1 MRTLPIALL
10 ALIAGCG
17 PSQLRIEAPIL
28 ARCTTSGV
36 TACGELTR
44 DILLYM
50 DGDTDAARQK
60 LWQAGGRNPPEKLLA
75 FAASLQELG
84 ASPGAEPYAESM
96 LEISSLIELQAA
108 RAAEASVAAGGP
120 KPAATSAP
128 GAPGAPGARGP
139 GSAAPPAPGSAAPGE
154 GPSRPGAAPPPARIE
169 LRPALTADTDPAR
182 IDGGV
187 ATPGASPSKVPCG
200 ALHAR
205 DAKGAAFCVKAIEG
219 PFVVTDLRMSAGC
232 DNELFVA
239 AGASTQPRWALLG
252 TPASPLAVHGARLF
266 VKPGEFLFVGAQA
279 AAQAKISTD
288 ARCSVLWSGF
298 RPYTGAAADA
308 KQVPRDL
315 GF

>member
-10 ALIAGCG
+10 AFVAGCG
-17 PSQLRIEAPIL
+17 SSQLRIEAPIL

-36 TACGELTR
+36 TACPELTGG
-44 DILLYM
+44 ILLYM
-50 DGDTDAARQK
+50 DGDVDAARQK
-60 LWQAGGRNPPEKLLA
+60 LWQAGARNPPEKLLA
-75 FAASLQELG
+75 FAASLEELG

-96 LEISSLIELQAA
+96 LEVSSLIELQAA
-108 RAAEASVAAGGP
+108 RAAEASSAAAGP
-120 KPAATSAP
+120 KP
-128 GAPGAPGARGP
+128 
-139 GSAAPPAPGSAAPGE
+139 AAPPAPGPGSPPAPGSASPGE
-154 GPSRPGAAPPPARIE
+154 GAPRPGASPPPARIE

-205 DAKGAAFCVKAIEG
+205 DAKGAAYCVKAIEG
-219 PFVVTDLRMSAGC
+219 PFVVTDLRTSAGC

-239 AGASTQPRWALLG
+239 AGASTSPRWALLG

-266 VKPGEFLFVGAQA
+266 VKQGEFLFVGAQA
-279 AAQAKISTD
+279 AAPAKISTD

-298 RPYTGAAADA
+298 RPYTGAVADP